1 MSIEIIPAI
10 LPHDFR
16 DLEEK
21 MTQVNGLV
29 PLVQIDICDGN
40 YTPKATWP
48 YRKPDDS
55 FDAIMR
61 EEIGMPFWED
71 LDFEVDLMARNPET
85 LISQWVTAGA
95 QRIIIHADSTEK
107 LGEVIDSCKNQVEV
121 GVAVGITTSLEKIL
135 PYASDISVIQCM
147 GISKIGFQGQT
158 FNEQVYEKIKEVRQ
172 ALPNIEISVDGG
184 VSLENMNRLI
194 DAGVT
199 RLVVGSAIFGQ
210 IDIHKAISEFQERA
224 V

>member
-10 LPHDFR
+10 LPNSFSE
-16 DLEEK
+16 LEEK
-21 MTQVNGLV
+21 MTQVNSLV
-29 PLVQIDICDGN
+29 PVVQIDICDGN

-71 LDFEVDLMARNPET
+71 LDFEIDLMARNPET
-85 LISQWVTAGA
+85 LIPQWVTAGA
-95 QRIIIHADSTEK
+95 QRIIIHADSTDK

-121 GVAVGITTSLEKIL
+121 GVAIGLTTSLEKVL
-135 PYASDISVIQCM
+135 PYVADISVIQCM

-158 FNEQVYEKIKEVRQ
+158 FNEEVYEKIKEVRK
-172 ALPNIEISVDGG
+172 ALPDMEISVDGG
-184 VSLENMNRLI
+184 VNLENLDQLI
-194 DAGVT
+194 DAGAT

-210 IDIHKAISEFQERA
+210 VDIHKAISEFQERA

>member
-1 MSIEIIPAI
+1 MQIIPAI
-10 LPHDFR
+10 LPNSFSE
-16 DLEEK
+16 LEEK
-21 MTQVNGLV
+21 IAQVNGLV
-29 PLVQIDICDGN
+29 PLVQIDICDGH

-71 LDFEVDLMARNPET
+71 VDFEIDLMARNPET
-85 LISQWVTAGA
+85 LIPQWVTAGA

-121 GVAVGITTSLEKIL
+121 GVAVGITTPLEKIL

-147 GISKIGFQGQT
+147 GINKIGFQGQT
-158 FNEQVYEKIKEVRQ
+158 FNEQVFEKIKEVRL
-172 ALPNIEISVDGG
+172 ALPDTEISVDGG
-184 VSLENMNRLI
+184 VSLENMDKLM
-194 DAGVT
+194 DAGAT

-210 IDIHKAISEFQERA
+210 IDIHKAISDFEERA

>member
-1 MSIEIIPAI
+1 MPIQIIPAI
-10 LPHDFR
+10 LPSDFSE
-16 DLEEK
+16 LEEK

-29 PLVQIDICDGN
+29 PLVQIDICDGH

-48 YRKPDDS
+48 YKKPDDS
-55 FDAIMR
+55 FDAMMR

-71 LDFEVDLMARNPET
+71 LDFEIDLMARNPET
-85 LISQWVTAGA
+85 LIPQWVKAGT

-121 GVAVGITTSLEKIL
+121 GVAIGITTPLEKIL
-135 PYASDISVIQCM
+135 PYALDISVIQCM
-147 GISKIGFQGQT
+147 GISKIGFQGQA

-172 ALPNIEISVDGG
+172 ALPDMEIGVDGG
-184 VSLENMNRLI
+184 VSLENADRLI

-210 IDIHKAISEFQERA
+210 IDIHKAISDFYERA

>member
-1 MSIEIIPAI
+1 MTIQIIPAI
-10 LPHDFR
+10 LPNSFSE
-16 DLEEK
+16 LEEK

-61 EEIGMPFWED
+61 EERGMPFWED
-71 LDFEVDLMARNPET
+71 LDFEVDLMARNPEA
-85 LISQWVTAGA
+85 LIPQWVTAGA
-95 QRIIIHADSTEK
+95 QRIIIHADSTDK

-121 GVAVGITTSLEKIL
+121 GVAIGLTTSLEKIL
-135 PYASDISVIQCM
+135 PYVADISVIQCM
-147 GISKIGFQGQT
+147 GISKIGFQGQN

-172 ALPNIEISVDGG
+172 ALPDMEISVDGG
-184 VSLENMNRLI
+184 VTLENAQKLI
-194 DAGVT
+194 EAGAT
-199 RLVVGSAIFGQ
+199 RLAVGSAIFGQ
-210 IDIHKAISEFQERA
+210 IDIHKAISDFRERA

>member
-1 MSIEIIPAI
+1 MQIIPAI
-10 LPHDFR
+10 LPNSFSE
-16 DLEEK
+16 LEEK
-21 MTQVNGLV
+21 IAQVNGLV
-29 PLVQIDICDGN
+29 PLVQIDICDGH

-55 FDAIMR
+55 FDAMMR

-71 LDFEVDLMARNPET
+71 IDFEIDLMVRNPET
-85 LISQWVTAGA
+85 LIPQWVTAGA
-95 QRIIIHADSTEK
+95 QRIIIHADSTER

-121 GVAVGITTSLEKIL
+121 GVAVSITTPLEKIL

-158 FNEQVYEKIKEVRQ
+158 FNEQVFEKIKEVRL
-172 ALPNIEISVDGG
+172 ALPDTEISVDGG
-184 VSLENMNRLI
+184 VTLENIDQLI
-194 DAGVT
+194 DAGAT

>member
-1 MSIEIIPAI
+1 MQIIPAI
-10 LPHDFR
+10 LPNSFSE
-16 DLEEK
+16 LEEK
-21 MTQVNGLV
+21 IAQVNGLV
-29 PLVQIDICDGN
+29 PLVQIDICDGH

-71 LDFEVDLMARNPET
+71 VDFEIDLMARNPET
-85 LISQWVTAGA
+85 LIPQWVTAGA

-121 GVAVGITTSLEKIL
+121 GVAVGITTPLEKIL

-147 GISKIGFQGQT
+147 GINKIGFQGQT
-158 FNEQVYEKIKEVRQ
+158 FNEQVFEKIKEVRL
-172 ALPNIEISVDGG
+172 ALPDTEISVDGG
-184 VSLENMNRLI
+184 VTLENIDQLI
-194 DAGVT
+194 DAGAT

-210 IDIHKAISEFQERA
+210 IDIHKAISDFEERA